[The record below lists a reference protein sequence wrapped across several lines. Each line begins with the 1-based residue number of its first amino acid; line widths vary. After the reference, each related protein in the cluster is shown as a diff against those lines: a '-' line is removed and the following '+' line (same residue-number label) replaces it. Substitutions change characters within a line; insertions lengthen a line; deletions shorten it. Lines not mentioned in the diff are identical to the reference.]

1 MILFNLFY
9 WKFYLKT
16 WGFKQLAIK
25 KSAFFIIASGIVF
38 IAASQQRTE
47 ICLNSAFLIII
58 LQL

>member
-1 MILFNLFY
+1 MTTKILFKQVYNLVVVNI
-9 WKFYLKT
+9 WL
-16 WGFKQLAIK
+16 LNK